1 MKASEDVRR
10 AKIELASFEG
20 VLKAEV
26 EGLEQVMT
34 ETTIWLRDNHTA
46 VSTSAEEIQQR
57 LSRQHIEIGGRYM
70 ELIEAGQVTA
80 EEERQGKLR
89 EELRQSWQLCEL
101 SCWQRHLQE
110 DLHQLHSNQLDNQL
124 GSRDREVDMFRE
136 NSSNISRGLS
146 SRWHQC
152 QFLNF
157 LER

>member
-1 MKASEDVRR
+1 MWNLEKTSPTDEVNWNWVNTNLRKPRNTFVRKAEEKLITLDNKESPEEKAKVKASEDVRR

-70 ELIEAGQVTA
+70 ELRETGQVTA
-80 EEERQGKLR
+80 
-89 EELRQSWQLCEL
+89 
-101 SCWQRHLQE
+101 
-110 DLHQLHSNQLDNQL
+110 
-124 GSRDREVDMFRE
+124 
-136 NSSNISRGLS
+136 
-146 SRWHQC
+146 
-152 QFLNF
+152 
-157 LER
+157 